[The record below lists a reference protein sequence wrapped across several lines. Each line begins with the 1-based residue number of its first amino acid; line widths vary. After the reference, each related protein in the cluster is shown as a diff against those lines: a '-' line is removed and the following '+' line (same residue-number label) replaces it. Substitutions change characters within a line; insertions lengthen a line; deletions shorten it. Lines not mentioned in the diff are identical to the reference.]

1 LGVSGNNELTT
12 MLTNAILRRD
22 ETTLRI
28 KEATLT
34 GTKTDRIVEVI
45 MMMTVENGE
54 IGTTMVEVNDEIMMI
69 DDGRS
74 RILQPPV
81 EIINKD
87 ADPGATLHIRA
98 ALRHHHLH
106 RPHHQLD
113 HLEDSMDT
121 DRVSY
126 REEDAEHSHPQYEK
140 YGGLRNSDQE
150 Q

>member
-1 LGVSGNNELTT
+1 

-34 GTKTDRIVEVI
+34 RTKTDRIVEVI

-54 IGTTMVEVNDEIMMI
+54 IGTTMVEVNDEITMI

-81 EIINKD
+81 DIINKD
-87 ADPGATLHIRA
+87 ADPVVDGIWVTTGVDSDAFQLQDWRQC
-98 ALRHHHLH
+98 
-106 RPHHQLD
+106 PHHYPV
-113 HLEDSMDT
+113 HLSLP
-121 DRVSY
+121 RCSL
-126 REEDAEHSHPQYEK
+126 PQEPLVAAAI
-140 YGGLRNSDQE
+140 GSGRTVCWD
-150 Q
+150 